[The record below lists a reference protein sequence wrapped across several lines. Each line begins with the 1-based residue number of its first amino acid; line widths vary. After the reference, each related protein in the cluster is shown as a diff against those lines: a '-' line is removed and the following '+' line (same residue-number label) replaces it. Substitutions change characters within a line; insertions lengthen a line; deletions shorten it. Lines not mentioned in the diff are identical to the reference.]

1 MFVVLSESSVE
12 MFRPFSGPEW
22 TLCCMNGQRG
32 GPLLDIDVNVGVVCV
47 CVFVSLCIGVF
58 VNVCVCMIV
67 SMRVCVCL

>member
-1 MFVVLSESSVE
+1 MCCGGGVFVVLSESSVE

-47 CVFVSLCIGVF
+47 CVCEFVYR
-58 VNVCVCMIV
+58 CVC
-67 SMRVCVCL
+67 